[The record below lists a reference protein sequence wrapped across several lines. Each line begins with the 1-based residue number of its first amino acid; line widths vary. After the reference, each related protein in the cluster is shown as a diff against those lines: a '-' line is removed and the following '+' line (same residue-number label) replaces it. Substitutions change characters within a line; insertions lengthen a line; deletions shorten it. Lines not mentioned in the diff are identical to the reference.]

1 MPTYTFFNKE
11 SGIEYDET
19 MPMSEYDKY
28 MENNPNIER
37 VFQPVALGGDNM
49 MGIGPKTDSGF
60 NDILG
65 RIADNNPV
73 SPMADKFG
81 TSKTSGHRRVKDVFN
96 KTTKKYKNKLDNV
109 NK

>member
-1 MPTYTFFNKE
+1 MPTYTFFNKQA
-11 SGIEYDET
+11 GIEYDET

-73 SPMADKFG
+73 SPMADKFAYSPRIYFLNWDR
-81 TSKTSGHRRVKDVFN
+81 TWLLRK
-96 KTTKKYKNKLDNV
+96 TKKLIQIV
-109 NK
+109 

>member
-1 MPTYTFFNKE
+1 MPTYTFFNKQ

-81 TSKTSGHRRVKDVFN
+81 TSKTSAHRRVKDTFS
-96 KTTKKYKNKLDNV
+96 KTTKKYYNKMKNL